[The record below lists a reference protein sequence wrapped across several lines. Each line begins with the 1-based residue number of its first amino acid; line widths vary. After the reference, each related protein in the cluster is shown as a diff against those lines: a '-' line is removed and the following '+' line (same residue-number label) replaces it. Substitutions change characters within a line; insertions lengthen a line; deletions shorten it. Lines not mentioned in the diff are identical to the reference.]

1 MKATDSAKLR
11 RITASLLFALA
22 VIGAIAGWGTGTF
35 SAFGPFDIAA
45 ICPLGALEALLAS
58 KTAIPR
64 AAVGVGVTLVI
75 ILLAGRA
82 FCAWACPVP
91 LVERLLGRKA
101 GKSKAK
107 CCEKAEGG
115 EAKCKGCPS
124 AADAPS
130 SGCKGAVSGE
140 PTTKEDEQLAK
151 RPRLSRFWVLGGAL
165 GSTALFG
172 FPVFCAICP
181 IGLTFASVIAIWR
194 LFAFNESVLTALV
207 FPLLLAAELILARSW
222 CHRFCPLSALMSLIA
237 HANRTFVPRIDAK
250 RCLRSTGATCGKCA
264 SACPEVIDLHKPAEE
279 ARLHDCTKC
288 RACADACPAKAIT
301 FPVLGKKAGERER
314 IGNDQ

>member
-11 RITASLLFALA
+11 RITASLLFTLA
-22 VIGAIAGWGTGTF
+22 IIGAIAGWGTGTF

-58 KTAIPR
+58 KTVIPR
-64 AAVGVGVTLVI
+64 AAIGLAVTLVI

-82 FCAWACPVP
+82 FCAWVCPVP
-91 LVERLLGRKA
+91 LVERLLGRKRT
-101 GKSKAK
+101 KSETHCA
-107 CCEKAEGG
+107 KAE
-115 EAKCKGCPS
+115 KCKRCPS
-124 AADAPS
+124 ASKEPS
-130 SGCKGAVSGE
+130 PSLEHGRAAE
-140 PTTKEDEQLAK
+140 EDHGDQLAK
-151 RPRLSRFWVLGGAL
+151 RPRPSRFWVLGGVL
-165 GSTALFG
+165 GSTTLFG

-194 LFAFNESVLTALV
+194 LLAFNESVLTALV
-207 FPLLLAAELILARSW
+207 FPLLLAAELILARNW

-237 HANRTFVPRIDAK
+237 RTNRTFVPRVDAK

-264 SACPEVIDLHKPAEE
+264 SACPEGIDLHKPAKE

-288 RACADACPAKAIT
+288 RACVDACPAKAIS
-301 FPVLGKKAGERER
+301 FPILKSKAGKQER